1 MAALNETRNAT
12 IKASVASQGLV
23 MKQAAGNDATKVQVT
38 SGKGDTAIGVSAA
51 ESSRDAAGSLEGDG
65 VGTVAIYPLSGIV
78 YMKYGATAD
87 LNFGDSI
94 YILDAGGGKVTGDA
108 QTNAKLLGTYFGES
122 AKDLADGDLIPV
134 ACGRWA

>member
-12 IKASVASQGLV
+12 VGASVASQGLV
-23 MKQAAGNDATKVQVT
+23 MKSGGSGKVVVT
-38 SGKGDTAIGVSAA
+38 SAKADVAIGVSAA
-51 ESSRDAAGSLEGDG
+51 ESSRDAAGALEGDG

-87 LNFGDSI
+87 LNFGDPV
-94 YILDAGGGKVTGDA
+94 YVLNAGGGKITGDI
-108 QTNAKLLGTYFGES
+108 QTNAKLLGYYFGES
-122 AKDLADGDLIPV
+122 GLDLADGDLIPV